1 MSRRFLR
8 LLVAAAL
15 ASFVGSAVAAVAPDD
30 APPQPRAAVKTGSW
44 EHAISAYT
52 PPKYPRGF
60 THFDYVNPDAPKGGT
75 LKLRNPDRRS
85 SFDKFNPF
93 TVKGSAPAGLTI
105 WMFESLT
112 HRVQDEP
119 SAMYGLLAEEMLVP
133 PDLSSIS
140 FRLHPKARFANGEAV
155 APEDVAHSFRQ
166 LTSKQ
171 SSPAMQTALAG
182 IDKVVVVDSRTVRF
196 ELKERKTDQLFVAG
210 ALPVFSRKWGEGK
223 KFDEIVGEQPIT
235 SGPYVIDRVEIPR
248 RIEFKRNPDYWA
260 RDLGVR
266 RGHFNFD
273 RVVYRMYQDAAIA
286 REAFKAGEF
295 DVFKEYGA
303 RSWVRQHQG
312 AKWRDGRISKTAFE
326 TDVGQGLQS
335 MQLNL
340 RRPMFQDIRVRE
352 ALGLTWDFETIN
364 RLKAFKRA
372 NSVFNNSEFAAQGLP
387 SEGEL
392 KLLEPFR
399 GELPPRVFG
408 PAFVAPRTD
417 ADLNALRRNLL
428 KARELFEQAGWKLAA
443 DGKLR
448 NAKGEAFEFEYLN
461 PGDGQRNTDWERN
474 LDKLGITYKER
485 NVDFALYRRRLE
497 NYDFDVITIVEGD
510 FTLPGASDLSTS
522 YGSKSADEP
531 GNSNFR
537 GVKSRAADHAIEAIG
552 SATTLGELRDAARAL
567 DRIVMWSFWQV
578 PELYRNTEPASYW
591 SKFGIPRVQPK
602 YFTID
607 TLPGEFGPWPLWCW
621 WDKAQEA
628 RR

>member
-1 MSRRFLR
+1 MR
-8 LLVAAAL
+8 LLTAAAAL
-15 ASFVGSAVAAVAPDD
+15 FMAAAHAGTPND
-30 APPQPRAAVKTGSW
+30 APPQPLAAVKTGSW
-44 EHAISAYT
+44 EHAISAYL

-60 THFDYVNPDAPKGGT
+60 THFDYVDAEAPKGGT
-75 LKLRNPDRRS
+75 LRLRNPDRRS

-105 WMFESLT
+105 WMFEGLT

-119 SAMYGLLAEEMLVP
+119 SAMYGLLAEEMFVA

-140 FRLHPKARFANGEAV
+140 FRLHPKARFANGDPV
-155 APEDVAHSFRQ
+155 TPEDVAHSFRQ

-171 SSPAMQTALAG
+171 SSPAVQTALAG
-182 IDKVVVVDSRTVRF
+182 IERVVVADPRTARF

-210 ALPVFSRKWGEGK
+210 AMPVFSRKWGEGK
-223 KFDEIVGEQPIT
+223 KFDEIVGEHPIT
-235 SGPYVIDRVEIPR
+235 SGPYTIDRVEIPR
-248 RIEFKRNPDYWA
+248 RIEFKRNPEYWA
-260 RDLGVR
+260 KDLGVR
-266 RGHFNFD
+266 RGQFNFD

-295 DVFKEYGA
+295 DILKEYSA
-303 RSWVRQHQG
+303 RAWVRQHQG
-312 AKWRDGRISKTAFE
+312 AKWRDGRISKQAFE
-326 TDVGQGLQS
+326 TEVGQGLQS

-340 RRPMFQDIRVRE
+340 RRPIFQDVRVRE

-364 RLKAFKRA
+364 RLKTFKRA
-372 NSVFNNSEFAAQGLP
+372 NSVFNNAEFAAQGLP
-387 SEGEL
+387 SAGEL

-399 GELPPRVFG
+399 AELPPRVFG

-417 ADLNALRRNLL
+417 ADPNALRRNLL
-428 KARELFEQAGWKLAA
+428 AARALFEQAGWKLAA

-448 NAKGEAFEFEYLN
+448 NDKGEPFEFEYLN
-461 PGDGQRNTDWERN
+461 PSDAPRNTDWERN
-474 LDKLGITYKER
+474 LVKLGITYKER

-497 NYDFDVITIVEGD
+497 TYDFDVITIVEGD
-510 FTLPGASDLSTS
+510 FTFPGAADLTTS

-531 GNSNFR
+531 GNNNFR

-552 SATTLGELRDAARAL
+552 SATTLDELRDAARAL

-578 PELYRNTEPASYW
+578 PELYINTEPASYW
-591 SKFGIPRVQPK
+591 SRFGSPKVQPK

-607 TLPGEFGPWPLWCW
+607 TGLGEFGPWPLLTW
-621 WDKAQEA
+621 WDKS
-628 RR
+628 RDSRK